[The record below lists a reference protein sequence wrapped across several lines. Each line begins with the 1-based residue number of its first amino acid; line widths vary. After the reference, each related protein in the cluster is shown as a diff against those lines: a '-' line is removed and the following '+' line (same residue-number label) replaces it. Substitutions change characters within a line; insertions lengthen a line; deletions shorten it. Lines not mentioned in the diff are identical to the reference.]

1 MGGGRCLPLMR
12 TYLAAPLQSLSL
24 SAPGHQSAD
33 ILISIPPSLSLPL
46 LYQFWSSFLPFLLF
60 LPEVKYLCVSSPLLS
75 PPLQE
80 KRDSKMRGDHSL
92 ARRHIPVTLEELS
105 QAKAA
110 LLSRLNTRV
119 YAILSGSS
127 VGKFSRASVH
137 LAVERGGGGGAE
149 LQK

>member
-1 MGGGRCLPLMR
+1 
-12 TYLAAPLQSLSL
+12 
-24 SAPGHQSAD
+24 
-33 ILISIPPSLSLPL
+33 
-46 LYQFWSSFLPFLLF
+46 
-60 LPEVKYLCVSSPLLS
+60 
-75 PPLQE
+75 
-80 KRDSKMRGDHSL
+80 MRGDHSL

-127 VGKFSRASVH
+127 VGKFSRASAH
-137 LAVERGGGGGAE
+137 LAVERGGGGGGAE